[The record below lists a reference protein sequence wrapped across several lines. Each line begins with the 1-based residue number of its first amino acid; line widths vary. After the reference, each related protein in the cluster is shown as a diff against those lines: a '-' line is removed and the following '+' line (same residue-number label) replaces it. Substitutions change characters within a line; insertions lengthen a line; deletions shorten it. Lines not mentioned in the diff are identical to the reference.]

1 MEGVVKT
8 ILNCN
13 FCGLETSD
21 LMMSSSTATSLTHT
35 TSKIAH
41 SWQFNNPDQT
51 LMAFIPGNQ
60 QRLWTQ
66 RFFLHIMI

>member
-1 MEGVVKT
+1 MFRKMGGVVKN
-8 ILNCN
+8 ILSCN

-21 LMMSSSTATSLTHT
+21 LMMSSTAATGLTHP

-41 SWQFNNPDQT
+41 SWQFNNAGQT

-60 QRLWTQ
+60 QRLWT
-66 RFFLHIMI
+66 